1 MAKTTVSSSFEL
13 HIPPNGQRITAK
25 QKTCG
30 MEWEAEAVLTE
41 YALEISMWCNRHVE
55 GDIWCC
61 FALVGVLSSDGIDL
75 LGYNGCEWLFFN
87 GCTRQHSFSIPR
99 SHIGGSQQG
108 ITITYKIRDV
118 IGYREPEAFAADF
131 FNPSALSD
139 LCVTFRNTGRRLYVN
154 SQFLSIHSTYFAG
167 LFTKAKQGQGRCEL
181 NEYDHPG
188 TPDSMSDFDVVTAK
202 SDDTAVSGN
211 SEVYS
216 RQMDVECMSQN
227 DYPVFILENVDIE
240 DFLVFLRTVYPP
252 NMKISEKTV
261 PALLSASYNL
271 GADHILRD
279 CEEYLLSEKGVSS
292 FDLLTRLEF
301 ATLYKMASLQT
312 DCLRRLRTARCVS
325 RALHDPRMETLPK
338 EIRSI
343 LLKTLLQRFT
353 KDDHAAKSATEVPVG
368 DTPVPIVDMSGGSS
382 LEKKRSTRDEV
393 SGCSTSRPPTPPL
406 RDYVQKSVNAKEGNA
421 DRESL
426 EMIELRRQLKRE
438 TAMRQIL
445 ELSLKSM
452 REFIQNSATT
462 VKPSPDD
469 ADPAAHL
476 SQLEARIAALETS
489 TVNSAPPAAATRM
502 EPHKRDYI
510 EELVFDTF
518 DATKLDRDMS
528 ICCNNKR
535 YSMHGIF
542 HDIVLEPYASMKYI
556 TYSVISHFFFKCY
569 GESIVPLLRAHRSKK
584 VNALPAELVEQI
596 VSSIIDGFHL
606 KSQLLND
613 AFLIHE
619 LEVKLRNQVFMDFDD
634 LCSNMMAV
642 TFTV

>member
-252 NMKISEKTV
+252 NMKIS
-261 PALLSASYNL
+261 
-271 GADHILRD
+271 
-279 CEEYLLSEKGVSS
+279 
-292 FDLLTRLEF
+292 
-301 ATLYKMASLQT
+301 
-312 DCLRRLRTARCVS
+312 
-325 RALHDPRMETLPK
+325 
-338 EIRSI
+338 
-343 LLKTLLQRFT
+343 
-353 KDDHAAKSATEVPVG
+353 AAKSATEVPVG

-382 LEKKRSTRDEV
+382 LEK
-393 SGCSTSRPPTPPL
+393 
-406 RDYVQKSVNAKEGNA
+406 KSVNAKEGNA

-476 SQLEARIAALETS
+476 SQLEARIAAL
-489 TVNSAPPAAATRM
+489 
-502 EPHKRDYI
+502 

-634 LCSNMMAV
+634 L
-642 TFTV
+642 